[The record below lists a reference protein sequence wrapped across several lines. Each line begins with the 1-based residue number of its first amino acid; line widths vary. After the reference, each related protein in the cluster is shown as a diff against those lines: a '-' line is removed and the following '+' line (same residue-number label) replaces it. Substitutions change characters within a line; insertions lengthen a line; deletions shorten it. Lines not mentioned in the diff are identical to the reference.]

1 MHRRRSVTRASVV
14 TAAVAALVLVAAACD
29 PNPTPGG
36 PAPLR
41 YRDNVFT
48 NYTKTADVTY
58 GTAVNQLNQ
67 VVSLKVDVYQPQG
80 DTETSRPLAIWVH
93 GGGFSGGNKTSA
105 EIVDQ
110 SINWALKGYVS
121 AAISYRLHPSGC
133 SAGGATA
140 TCIVAIVQ
148 ALQDA
153 QTAVRFFRA
162 NAATYGIDTSRIAI
176 GGSSAGAITALNVGY
191 NGENPGPGDHQG
203 FSSSV
208 RAAQS
213 LSGAALGTGP
223 IGPGDAAAI
232 LFHNEFDPLVPR
244 VWADNTVSIAKSKG
258 LPVHFVNW
266 PGSGHVPYAEHRIQI
281 HEQTRNWYYKHL
293 DLAHAAQ

>member
-1 MHRRRSVTRASVV
+1 MRRHLVNARLSVV
-14 TAAVAALVLVAAACD
+14 VAAAAVLVLVAGACD
-29 PNPTPGG
+29 PNPTPVG

-48 NYTKTADVTY
+48 AFTKTADVTY
-58 GTAVNQLNQ
+58 GTATNQLNQ
-67 VVSLKVDVYQPQG
+67 LVTLKVDIYRPQG

-93 GGGFSGGNKTSA
+93 GGGFSGGNKTST

-110 SINWALKGYVS
+110 SINYALKGYVS
-121 AAISYRLHPSGC
+121 AAISYRLHPQGC
-133 SAGGATA
+133 AAGGPTV

-162 NAATYGIDTSRIAI
+162 NAATYGVDPSRIAI

-203 FSSSV
+203 FSSAV

-232 LFHNEFDPLVPR
+232 LFHNEADPLVPR
-244 VWADNTVSIAKSKG
+244 VWADNTVNIAKSKG
-258 LPVHFVNW
+258 LPVHFLNW
-266 PGSGHVPYAEHRIQI
+266 PGAGHVPYAANRAQI
-281 HEQTRNWYYKHL
+281 LDQTRNWFYKHL